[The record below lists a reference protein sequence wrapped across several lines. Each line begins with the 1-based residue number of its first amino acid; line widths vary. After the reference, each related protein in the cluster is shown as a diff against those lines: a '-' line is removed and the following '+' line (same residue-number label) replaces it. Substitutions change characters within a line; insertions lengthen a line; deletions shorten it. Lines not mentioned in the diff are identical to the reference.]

1 MFNTEIYLAWLL
13 LLSAVIGVTAVIC
26 LVLVVGLRRRNKT
39 TAQRW
44 QELEKRWDHLL
55 PSVLAG
61 QVPPETLRER
71 IAPDEHLF
79 WIDYLYHHA
88 SHLPVR
94 DPAYLPYQRLL
105 GLAAPDLQPI
115 FERAA
120 AAEPEL
126 RARALETLG
135 KLAPESSRPLLIAA
149 LDDASL
155 HVAFTALRSLVEL
168 HQLDTV
174 APIVRVLPRFSDFN
188 ADFIASLLAQ
198 LSPTATLPLL
208 LTPIYSAQTPL
219 WERTVAL
226 CTLQRWPRQA
236 AEVAGLR
243 ALALDVSQAT
253 LIRAL
258 SLRVLTQW
266 QAVSDIRSVIYAFA
280 ADDTEVLRVYAMHA
294 LGQLRLED
302 ETELLELGMSDPSRW
317 VALEAANALERMEHP
332 PDPHD
337 PSINHPV
344 VTLLHGLST

>member
-1 MFNTEIYLAWLL
+1 MFNTEVYLSWLIA
-13 LLSAVIGVTAVIC
+13 LSMVIGMTAVVC
-26 LVLVVGLRRRNKT
+26 LILLVRLRRRNKQ
-39 TAQRW
+39 TARRW
-44 QELEKRWDHLL
+44 QELEARWDQLL
-55 PSVLAG
+55 PDVLAG
-61 QVPPETLRER
+61 QLAPEVLRER
-71 IAPDEHLF
+71 IAPHEHLL

-105 GLAAPDLQPI
+105 GLAAPDIQPI

-135 KLAPESSRPLLIAA
+135 KLAPEASRPLLIAA
-149 LDDASL
+149 LDDASQ
-155 HVAFTALRSLVEL
+155 HVAFTALRSLVEF

-174 APIVRVLPRFSDFN
+174 APIIRVLPRFGDFN

-198 LSPTATLPLL
+198 LSPSAALPLL
-208 LTPIYSAQTPL
+208 LEPIYNAQTPL
-219 WERTVAL
+219 WQRTVAL

-236 AEVAGLR
+236 AEVTGLR
-243 ALALDVSQAT
+243 TLALDASHPT

-258 SLRVLTQW
+258 ILRVLTSW
-266 QAVSDIRSVIYAFA
+266 QAVSEIRPVIYAFA

-294 LGQLRLED
+294 IGQLRLED
-302 ETELLELGMSDPSRW
+302 ETALLELGMSDPSRW
-317 VALEAANALERMEHP
+317 VALEAANALERLEQP

-337 PSINHPV
+337 PSVDHPV
-344 VTLLHGLST
+344 ISLLHGLST